1 MSTSTQPSTQPP
13 IQPSSARKFTVVVGL
28 DFTDADGPAFDQA
41 ARLVLR
47 VPGGELHLVHVF
59 GTAPS
64 PEKSRDLVGHLRL
77 YVDEKAEITPA
88 LRGVKV
94 GIHLRGGKTV
104 RELVQLATSVQADL
118 IVVGSH
124 KGPHVKDWLVG
135 STVERLVS
143 RSAFPVLVAAP
154 KPEDLEPHE
163 PAIEPPCPQCV
174 ATRVASGGKQ
184 WWCERHAH
192 EAVRGHTYS
201 YQSDLPFSSHDSA
214 VSPTGVDF

>member
-1 MSTSTQPSTQPP
+1 MSTPSQTPSTP
-13 IQPSSARKFTVVVGL
+13 KFTVVVGL

-64 PEKSRDLVGHLRL
+64 AEQSRDRVSHLRL
-77 YVDEKAEITPA
+77 YVNEKAEITPG

-94 GIHLRGGKTV
+94 GIHLRGGKTL
-104 RELVQLATSVQADL
+104 REIVQLATDVQADL

-124 KGPHVKDWLVG
+124 KGPHVKDWIVG

-143 RSAFPVLVAAP
+143 SAAFPVLVAAP
-154 KPEDLEPHE
+154 KPKDLEKHE
-163 PAIEPPCPQCV
+163 PVIEPPCPQCV
-174 ATRVASGGKQ
+174 AARVASGGKQ

-192 EAVRGHTYS
+192 EALGGHTYS
-201 YQSDLPFSSHDSA
+201 YQRELPFSSHDSA
-214 VSPTGVDF
+214 VSPTGIDF